1 MVISVTL
8 DYLIGNTNS
17 YTILS
22 KFQNYKERLG
32 ASSTDMTIITHQKK
46 RETVGS
52 RFASSLTPCYTIKK
66 NCRESPVQFERGF
79 THRYISYQDFL
90 KTHYSNK
97 KTGDSRLTIH
107 VLVDSR
113 YIDYQNYY
121 QKKLIDNHQYDLNGA
136 SPLHWLLRLP
146 QDLLLKQKTQ
156 RRSNRDSRPFRL
168 RVT

>member
-66 NCRESPVQFERGF
+66 NCRESPVQFERDLL
-79 THRYISYQDFL
+79 TVTL
-90 KTHYSNK
+90 VTKTF
-97 KTGDSRLTIH
+97 SRLTTQTKKRET
-107 VLVDSR
+107 VGSR
-113 YIDYQNYY
+113 FTSSLTPVTLITKTTI
-121 QKKLIDNHQYDLNGA
+121 KKN
-136 SPLHWLLRLP
+136 S
-146 QDLLLKQKTQ
+146 
-156 RRSNRDSRPFRL
+156 
-168 RVT
+168 